1 MRKILTVFFLL
12 GLVFSPKAQF
22 GVRAGLSSANFSDT
36 NFNANVGFHVG
47 GYYRF
52 GTSLLEVEPGIQF
65 GQKGYETNNP
75 TNGNVITETLNYVD
89 VPILFRLNFLP
100 AINVFGGP
108 QLSVLASRN
117 YEEPGNVQTSTEPI
131 RGYDLG
137 AVVGIGGY
145 IPGGINLQLSYDLGL
160 SSLNYFNTDVKNRV
174 LKISAGFDF

>member
-1 MRKILTVFFLL
+1 
-12 GLVFSPKAQF
+12 
-22 GVRAGLSSANFSDT
+22 
-36 NFNANVGFHVG
+36 
-47 GYYRF
+47 
-52 GTSLLEVEPGIQF
+52 
-65 GQKGYETNNP
+65 
-75 TNGNVITETLNYVD
+75 
-89 VPILFRLNFLP
+89 
-100 AINVFGGP
+100 
-108 QLSVLASRN
+108 LSVLASRN